1 MCYTLE
7 ASVIEMSASRTVKR
21 KDSGCLSSVVATP

>member
-7 ASVIEMSASRTVKR
+7 ASVIEMSASQAVKR
-21 KDSGCLSSVVATP
+21 KDSRCLSSVVAAP